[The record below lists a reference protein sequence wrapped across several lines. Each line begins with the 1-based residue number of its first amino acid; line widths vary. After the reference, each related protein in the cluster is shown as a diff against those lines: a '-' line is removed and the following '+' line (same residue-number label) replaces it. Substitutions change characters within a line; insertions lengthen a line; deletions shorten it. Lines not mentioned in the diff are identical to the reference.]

1 MVQEGRGH
9 RKLTAF
15 LAQVK
20 RFLLVLER
28 IGVLPSDGPDG
39 TRSEL
44 KETSRLLTLPGL
56 KQMAFF

>member
-15 LAQVK
+15 LVQVK

-28 IGVLPSDGPDG
+28 IGVLLSDGADG

-44 KETSRLLTLPGL
+44 KAYFYSPSITSLPDICIL
-56 KQMAFF
+56 

>member
-28 IGVLPSDGPDG
+28 IGGVLSSDGADG
-39 TRSEL
+39 TRSESEL
-44 KETSRLLTLPGL
+44 K
-56 KQMAFF
+56 AYF

>member
-9 RKLTAF
+9 RKLTVC

-28 IGVLPSDGPDG
+28 IGVLSSDGADG
-39 TRSEL
+39 TRSKSEL
-44 KETSRLLTLPGL
+44 
-56 KQMAFF
+56 MAYF